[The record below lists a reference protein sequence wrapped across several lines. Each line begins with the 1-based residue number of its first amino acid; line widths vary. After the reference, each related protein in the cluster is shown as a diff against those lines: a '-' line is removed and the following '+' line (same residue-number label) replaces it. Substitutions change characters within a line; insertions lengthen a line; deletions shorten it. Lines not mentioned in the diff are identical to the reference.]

1 MHTQLVQKQNKR
13 LFAVFASQVHQEL
26 REVLLVG
33 DLCVNVEEAHARVSG
48 HGGDHRSEARVNF
61 ILVNF
66 QVCKLSTPFCQLDC
80 LFRKDGL
87 VDVENFSW
95 TFEFFSQLC
104 QHIGALED
112 ESYLNRSRPDFHLA
126 YFFSA
131 DPVAEVES
139 AETCCGNS
147 FVWEPAVE
155 QHGSLLQSST
165 GPLFEGERFEEEVS
179 VFL

>member
-48 HGGDHRSEARVNF
+48 HGGDHRSEARINF

-87 VDVENFSW
+87 VDVENFSR
-95 TFEFFSQLC
+95 TFKFFLQLC
-104 QHIGALED
+104 QDIVALGD
-112 ESYLNRSRPDFHLA
+112 KSYLHRSRPHFHLS
-126 YFFSA
+126 YFFAA
-131 DPVAEVES
+131 DTVAEVEA
-139 AETCCGNS
+139 AETCCRNA

-155 QHGSLLQSST
+155 
-165 GPLFEGERFEEEVS
+165 
-179 VFL
+179 